1 MPSNSTCLEHGVQ
14 GLPEVAKIFEAILLL
29 PTCDM
34 IPCSHSPPWTP
45 MVSTIIQMELQAQV
59 QPQNLRV
66 SRSCCPIWTA
76 GGMKETIVHLQ
87 HRTIYFNSVASKK
100 HLIFPILIILS
111 PSEAVA
117 GNQFH
122 LFALDVCKLRSF
134 AEVLEQVYRND
145 GLSKSSGNPPVFW
158 EVRKHTEVGPSDYKY
173 WSKKLRV
180 FDIFSTSS
188 RSILVELWIWT
199 APLLSEPHKWTSR
212 AAIWKRRL
220 PLPELPRAN
229 PYCIQA
235 ALEVL

>member
-1 MPSNSTCLEHGVQ
+1 MVYRDFPKLPKYSKPYSCFRPVTWFPVPTVRHEPPWSPQSSKWSSKHRCNPRTWEFQ
-14 GLPEVAKIFEAILLL
+14 GLAAQYELPEEWKKQLCIF
-29 PTCDM
+29 
-34 IPCSHSPPWTP
+34 
-45 MVSTIIQMELQAQV
+45 STEPSTLTLW
-59 QPQNLRV
+59 PQ
-66 SRSCCPIWTA
+66 
-76 GGMKETIVHLQ
+76 
-87 HRTIYFNSVASKK
+87 KK

-122 LFALDVCKLRSF
+122 LFALDVCKLKSF